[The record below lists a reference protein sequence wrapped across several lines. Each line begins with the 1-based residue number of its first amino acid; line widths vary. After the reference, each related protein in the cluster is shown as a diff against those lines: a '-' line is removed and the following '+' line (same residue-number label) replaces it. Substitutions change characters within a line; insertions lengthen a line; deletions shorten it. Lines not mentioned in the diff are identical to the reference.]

1 MLCVEIFFGDLQHS
15 SSHIW
20 SDQYSLNLCS
30 YRSTLK
36 QLFQEFEG
44 GDDSSQLA
52 SVTMRIMQ
60 ALQINLDGKSKQY
73 RDPAL
78 THLFLMN
85 NIHYIVRS
93 VRRYVF
99 HIYRLLVSWN
109 RGFIPYSGGSKLLFS
124 ESSSILGLK
133 QRICSG
139 MIGYNDIGG
148 LCSSMQIN
156 TKEMLGQRCCFND
169 FTDYCMS
176 CSFLICLL
184 GYFVISNKVRWLCH
198 CWILI
203 LSVGRFFSAYLF
215 RALPHQVVGVVL
227 LVVMV
232 ELEVVVVL
240 QEHLLKTG
248 SLSVASLYGL
258 SVRESVRPFDTS
270 MCVLCCQV

>member
-1 MLCVEIFFGDLQHS
+1 
-15 SSHIW
+15 
-20 SDQYSLNLCS
+20 
-30 YRSTLK
+30 
-36 QLFQEFEG
+36 
-44 GDDSSQLA
+44 
-52 SVTMRIMQ
+52 MQ

-198 CWILI
+198 C
-203 LSVGRFFSAYLF
+203 
-215 RALPHQVVGVVL
+215 
-227 LVVMV
+227 
-232 ELEVVVVL
+232 
-240 QEHLLKTG
+240 
-248 SLSVASLYGL
+248 
-258 SVRESVRPFDTS
+258 
-270 MCVLCCQV
+270 